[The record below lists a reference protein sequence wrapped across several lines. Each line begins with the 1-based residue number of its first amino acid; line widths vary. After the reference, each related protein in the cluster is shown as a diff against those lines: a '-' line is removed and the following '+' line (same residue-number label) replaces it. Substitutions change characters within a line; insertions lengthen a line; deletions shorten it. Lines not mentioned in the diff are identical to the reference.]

1 MAPPKGVIPPQF
13 RAYLESK
20 KGKPV
25 EKVSHP
31 KKIGEVVILGY
42 TLSVRNSHGKGK
54 PHFVEGPEGQIIYRS
69 YSIESGTYKDKVVIN
84 SEGAAT
90 KALTANR
97 ISMLRKKGI
106 VRK

>member
-25 EKVSHP
+25 EKFAHP
-31 KKIGEVVILGY
+31 KKIGEVTILGY
-42 TLSVRNSHGKGK
+42 TLPVRNSHGSKK

-69 YSIESGTYKDKVVIN
+69 YSVESGTYKDKVVIN
-84 SEGAAT
+84 AAGDPT
-90 KALTANR
+90 KALTVNR
-97 ISMLRKKGI
+97 TIMLRKKGI